1 MKRVPDARALV
12 SHAKTMKIVKMAE
25 HRGYAR
31 AICELMNF
39 DLVAPDHA
47 KKLGDKSTKKQEEGD
62 SCLPA
67 LSEGEMSQ
75 GGGVGRR
82 TGAVAKCFSNWSLP
96 DDLLDRIFQC
106 LPTHDRCFP
115 HNVHML

>member
-47 KKLGDKSTKKQEEGD
+47 KKLGDKSTKKQEDEYIVWPPVLVLENTRTEKGPD
-62 SCLPA
+62 GLWKGVN
-67 LSEGEMSQ
+67 EGE
-75 GGGVGRR
+75 
-82 TGAVAKCFSNWSLP
+82 
-96 DDLLDRIFQC
+96 LDELFEGEHLGTWACGLQITISAFK
-106 LPTHDRCFP
+106 T
-115 HNVHML
+115 